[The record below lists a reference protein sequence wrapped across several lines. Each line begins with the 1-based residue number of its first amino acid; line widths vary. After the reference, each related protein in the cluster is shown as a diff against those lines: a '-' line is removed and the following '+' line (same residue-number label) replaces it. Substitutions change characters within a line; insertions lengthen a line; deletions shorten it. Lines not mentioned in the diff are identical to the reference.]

1 MKRAAR
7 RVFATVCCLLTAG
20 TLVFPLELA
29 ATPTQPPWPPIGPG
43 AIPIPS
49 PTPGDPNQQEEDAG
63 STSEGNEA
71 NDSQDSDDPGNTSP
85 SPSPAHPDG
94 AER

>member
-1 MKRAAR
+1 MKRFAR
-7 RVFATVCCLLTAG
+7 RVFVTVCCLLTAG
-20 TLVFPLELA
+20 TLVFPLELGA
-29 ATPTQPPWPPIGPG
+29 RLTQPPWPPIDPG
-43 AIPIPS
+43 AIPTPS

-63 STSEGNEA
+63 SISEGNEA